1 MFLEAQPHHI
11 MLAAALLAPTA
22 FTPPGRGVQQS
33 CDRRE
38 MISKVAGGA
47 FALGGLAQGASAKAG
62 QFGKQE
68 IFGFGSASPPAGF
81 PPSLAQ
87 HVIRRHR
94 WVVHCT
100 LWWVPEMVRGHDA
113 CVACGGE
120 ATEPWATEWA
130 CGRMRGGRHAVASLR
145 PGWARGRAI

>member
-1 MFLEAQPHHI
+1 MGLSPDSCCGAQPHLI
-11 MLAAALLAPTA
+11 SMLAAALIAPTA

-81 PPSLAQ
+81 PPTLAV

-100 LWWVPEMVRGHDA
+100 LWWMPEMG
-113 CVACGGE
+113 
-120 ATEPWATEWA
+120 PW
-130 CGRMRGGRHAVASLR
+130 S
-145 PGWARGRAI
+145 